1 PCPMLKL
8 PDSTQRWPAL
18 HRNRMTVPCYL
29 ISFSTM
35 NHEPRH
41 ERRRMA
47 KKKVEVALQEEIETQ
62 EEWESALQ
70 REGLISTSYCSQNS
84 LTVIDIY
91 QDWAGPCKAAAG
103 IFRRMK
109 TELNDD
115 LLNFAIAKADTIDSL
130 VKYRGKCEPCF
141 LFFGCGKLVAAIRGV
156 NPPELEK
163 NILEKLKQE
172 HEVLRGEAER
182 VEIRDP
188 VFLAQELAEEE
199 ERRRKEEEEEVP
211 QEVTIAVLKPDIVQS
226 GRTDEL
232 IAELEGKGISVIR
245 RISYTFTKE
254 EAEEFYVKLKGE
266 PYYKS
271 LVDFMISGPSEILL
285 CAKGAEGV
293 IEDLKGLVGPA
304 ISEASE
310 KEPGLRAKYA
320 SDKIRN
326 AIHAPDSKDEAAREL
341 AFFFPDFEP
350 PIVTVRRPRVQVTE
364 DDIGER
370 QLSALSSGFG
380 EGIQRTVALLRPKAY
395 SMYKDSILEKIKE
408 AGFVV
413 ASQKEVTLSK
423 EQAEDYYKEHR
434 GETYFGELTTMM
446 SSGPC
451 LALLLARQDAVDT
464 WRKLLGPKDVAEAK
478 ATAPESLRAQYVSED
493 KEDMADGKSINLIHG
508 SASVEEAQHDIERF
522 FPVER
527 TLAAVKPDAYAN
539 RDEIIEMIK
548 SAGFHVAARKDT
560 QLDEK
565 MAAQLYE
572 NVKDKPFFDDLVRQM
587 TSGRTLFMVLTREDA
602 IAGWRQLMGP
612 TDPDKAADEVPASS
626 QTTEPSIRAA
636 FGRSILENA
645 VHGSSSAEQASA
657 TIQLIFGD
665 PSIGMP
671 EKSDKQF
678 LRPSDFYLTTARPF
692 DLVYES
698 NFMVK
703 NNGGVDTYG
712 CELSSQTISLFLLSM
727 VEKGGGPAEAVKGVF
742 LRLDLKRACSTWVVA
757 VGRNVLWTC
766 TDMCFEALSSKLAFL
781 GTVPDLELHDNHLD
795 TDRNSGFTIKLE
807 SHRFTSLSERDID
820 LNFQILSLSTDC
832 ISLRAVVE
840 IPCILSVVTQGFTSS
855 VYDWI
860 LPEFTE
866 SFATIDP
873 YTSFGQLYLVLV
885 ARVFC
890 YGSMQHRSIGTVGLT
905 FVGVEICGS
914 SFRLFSLGVDWR
926 PVEIRVSQFFLD
938 KLLQSPEVD
947 GETCP
952 DSMSSMTERLNSC
965 VNAENSWGA
974 NFEIDFNVESIPKTG
989 TTEKDDQKKNPYI
1002 WDRHTITP
1010 YDKLVY
1016 ENSYWAF
1023 TNLPSVRIPVLRAPF
1038 PTFGMVMPLP
1048 YWWSGTERFY
1058 PVDVNGLEFQLV
1070 GVDNYILRSAISRC
1084 KQVITSRSGLSVYPN
1099 RWTHQEPLLADWT
1112 KEYQTNKRTSTRVAG
1127 TAGADLDIA
1136 ERPTFWWSEKR
1147 VQWFY
1152 QIFKS
1157 PQQQHQPS
1165 TPLHRIRIYVRS
1177 SGKDW
1182 PSLQM
1187 DESYAVLVDG
1197 EQIFL
1202 VANETWG
1209 ALRGLESLSQLM
1221 WRTSDMTQV
1230 YINQTYI
1237 FDKPRF
1243 PHRGLLV
1250 DTSRHF
1256 ISKSILLVNLEAMAY
1271 NKLNVL
1277 HWHIVDDNSFPYQ
1290 SQTFPSLSQ
1299 KGAWHK
1305 RQVYTQHD
1313 IKEIVEF
1320 ARLRGIRVIPEFDI
1334 PGHTRSLAYS
1344 KPELL
1349 AQCQGY
1355 EDNTVYF
1362 GPLNP
1367 FINETYQFIE
1377 NFLIEMFNLFPDEYI
1392 HLGGDEVQPACWD
1405 ADLEMVRTQ
1414 AKLNLQGALTLDYF
1428 WKRVQNIITELGN
1441 RKPANRRKIVVWQEV
1456 AAQVLELI
1464 IDCPAGQDD
1473 SEAVGLKFYRIYDNT
1488 FRAFPKFSLT
1498 M

>member
-1 PCPMLKL
+1 MITIVHIYT
-8 PDSTQRWPAL
+8 S
-18 HRNRMTVPCYL
+18 
-29 ISFSTM
+29 
-35 NHEPRH
+35 
-41 ERRRMA
+41 
-47 KKKVEVALQEEIETQ
+47 LQ
-62 EEWESALQ
+62 
-70 REGLISTSYCSQNS
+70 
-84 LTVIDIY
+84 
-91 QDWAGPCKAAAG
+91 
-103 IFRRMK
+103 
-109 TELNDD
+109 
-115 LLNFAIAKADTIDSL
+115 
-130 VKYRGKCEPCF
+130 
-141 LFFGCGKLVAAIRGV
+141 
-156 NPPELEK
+156 
-163 NILEKLKQE
+163 
-172 HEVLRGEAER
+172 
-182 VEIRDP
+182 
-188 VFLAQELAEEE
+188 
-199 ERRRKEEEEEVP
+199 
-211 QEVTIAVLKPDIVQS
+211 AVLLFWSIALRCS
-226 GRTDEL
+226 G
-232 IAELEGKGISVIR
+232 
-245 RISYTFTKE
+245 
-254 EAEEFYVKLKGE
+254 
-266 PYYKS
+266 
-271 LVDFMISGPSEILL
+271 
-285 CAKGAEGV
+285 
-293 IEDLKGLVGPA
+293 
-304 ISEASE
+304 
-310 KEPGLRAKYA
+310 
-320 SDKIRN
+320 
-326 AIHAPDSKDEAAREL
+326 
-341 AFFFPDFEP
+341 
-350 PIVTVRRPRVQVTE
+350 
-364 DDIGER
+364 
-370 QLSALSSGFG
+370 
-380 EGIQRTVALLRPKAY
+380 
-395 SMYKDSILEKIKE
+395 
-408 AGFVV
+408 
-413 ASQKEVTLSK
+413 
-423 EQAEDYYKEHR
+423 
-434 GETYFGELTTMM
+434 
-446 SSGPC
+446 
-451 LALLLARQDAVDT
+451 
-464 WRKLLGPKDVAEAK
+464 
-478 ATAPESLRAQYVSED
+478 
-493 KEDMADGKSINLIHG
+493 
-508 SASVEEAQHDIERF
+508 
-522 FPVER
+522 
-527 TLAAVKPDAYAN
+527 
-539 RDEIIEMIK
+539 DEID
-548 SAGFHVAARKDT
+548 V
-560 QLDEK
+560 
-565 MAAQLYE
+565 
-572 NVKDKPFFDDLVRQM
+572 
-587 TSGRTLFMVLTREDA
+587 
-602 IAGWRQLMGP
+602 
-612 TDPDKAADEVPASS
+612 
-626 QTTEPSIRAA
+626 
-636 FGRSILENA
+636 
-645 VHGSSSAEQASA
+645 
-657 TIQLIFGD
+657 
-665 PSIGMP
+665 
-671 EKSDKQF
+671 
-678 LRPSDFYLTTARPF
+678 
-692 DLVYES
+692 
-698 NFMVK
+698 
-703 NNGGVDTYG
+703 
-712 CELSSQTISLFLLSM
+712 
-727 VEKGGGPAEAVKGVF
+727 
-742 LRLDLKRACSTWVVA
+742 
-757 VGRNVLWTC
+757 
-766 TDMCFEALSSKLAFL
+766 
-781 GTVPDLELHDNHLD
+781 
-795 TDRNSGFTIKLE
+795 
-807 SHRFTSLSERDID
+807 
-820 LNFQILSLSTDC
+820 
-832 ISLRAVVE
+832 
-840 IPCILSVVTQGFTSS
+840 
-855 VYDWI
+855 
-860 LPEFTE
+860 
-866 SFATIDP
+866 
-873 YTSFGQLYLVLV
+873 
-885 ARVFC
+885 
-890 YGSMQHRSIGTVGLT
+890 
-905 FVGVEICGS
+905 
-914 SFRLFSLGVDWR
+914 
-926 PVEIRVSQFFLD
+926 
-938 KLLQSPEVD
+938 
-947 GETCP
+947 
-952 DSMSSMTERLNSC
+952 
-965 VNAENSWGA
+965 
-974 NFEIDFNVESIPKTG
+974 NVESIPKTG

-1002 WDRHTITP
+1002 WDRHTVTP

-1290 SQTFPSLSQ
+1290 SQKFPSLSQ

-1456 AAQVLELI
+1456 AAQVLELKNSVVSQVWKPDIPGEFALSENLLFSSCWYLDNLHFIRDWVPYYLCDPLRQLDLQSSSGPTTLLGGEACMWGEYQADDTILQKIWPVTSGIAERLWSPHWVNNITTVGPRIEEQRCRMISRGIPQAVLLGPGACEFPGAITAMLGASSFETTDSHGPQFLMKEHGLSGLGEVTYETLSIFLPAVLFFVLSI
-1464 IDCPAGQDD
+1464 ILLFVALKCLTSGPVKTRLLAFFPRRLSATRILFFSVLLTLFVSLCYVYFGQPRKG
-1473 SEAVGLKFYRIYDNT
+1473 A
-1488 FRAFPKFSLT
+1488 
-1498 M
+1498 